1 MTPATDLLARLDL
14 LGVTIEVER
23 GNLRVRN
30 LPADKCHDLLDEIRQ
45 HKAAIIEAL
54 KVEDEY
60 LRDEQLAIHAA
71 DGRR

>member
-30 LPADKCHDLLDEIRQ
+30 LPPDQCHDLLDEIRQ
-45 HKAAIIEAL
+45 HKAEIIAAL

-60 LRDEQLAIHAA
+60 LRTERLAIMAEA
-71 DGRR
+71 GGR